1 MRRHLQIMNASRAE
15 IEQAIIN
22 TVSYVDAFD
31 YPLTLAEIHR
41 YLISLPL
48 PLSTVY
54 HALKKSTLVPH
65 RLRRLGNYYMLPGR
79 DGVVATRQHRQT
91 SAERLWPEA
100 ITYGRLLARLPF
112 VRMVGVTGSL
122 AVNNVGPAE
131 DIDYMIVTADD
142 RLWVCRAFVILLVR
156 WAARRAIT
164 LCPNYF
170 LAESALLLR
179 TQNLYTAH
187 ELTQMVPL
195 FGLPVYE
202 TMRRL
207 NTWTDRFLPNAQGAP
222 ALPHFAGA
230 TEPLRAIPGHNKL
243 EALFAGRP
251 GRWLD
256 RAEMKR
262 KISRFR
268 REHPGWQEAEFS
280 AECCKGHFNQHQQRT
295 IQAFE
300 RLVNEQSR
308 LELTAQDS
316 AIRASA

>member
-1 MRRHLQIMNASRAE
+1 MNASRAD

-41 YLISLPL
+41 YLIDL
-48 PLSTVY
+48 PLSLSSVY
-54 HALKKSTLVPH
+54 EALHRRTLVPH
-65 RLRRLGNYYMLPGR
+65 RLRRLGDYYMLPGR
-79 DGVVATRQHRQT
+79 DDVVITRRQRQT

-100 ITYGRLLARLPF
+100 VVYGGLIARLPF
-112 VRMVGVTGSL
+112 VRMVAVTGSL

-131 DIDYMIVTADD
+131 DIDFMIVTADD
-142 RLWVCRAFVILLVR
+142 HLWVCRAFVILLVR

-170 LAESALLLR
+170 LAESALRLS

-187 ELTQMVPL
+187 ELTQMIPL

-202 TMRRL
+202 LMRRL
-207 NTWTDRFLPNAQGAP
+207 NSWTNRFLPNAQGAP
-222 ALPHFAGA
+222 ILPAYAPVTPSPPKPVPGGHALE
-230 TEPLRAIPGHNKL
+230 T
-243 EALFAGRP
+243 LFNSRP

-256 RAEMKR
+256 RVEMGR
-262 KISRFR
+262 KVSRFR
-268 REHPGWQEAEFS
+268 REHPGSQEAEFS

-300 RLVNEQSR
+300 RLLNQQAP
-308 LELTAQDS
+308 LESPVEES
-316 AIRASA
+316 AIRASV

>member
-1 MRRHLQIMNASRAE
+1 MRRHLQNMNVSRAE
-15 IEQAIIN
+15 IEQAIVN

-41 YLISLPL
+41 YLINL
-48 PLSTVY
+48 PLSPTAVY
-54 HALKKSTLVPH
+54 EALNRRTLVPH
-65 RLRRLGNYYMLPGR
+65 RLRRLGSYYMLPGR
-79 DGVVATRQHRQT
+79 DDIVTTRRQRQT

-100 ITYGRLLARLPF
+100 MAYGRRIARLPF

-122 AVNNVGPAE
+122 AVSNVGPAE

-142 RLWVCRAFVILLVR
+142 HLWVCRAFVILLVR

-170 LAESALLLR
+170 LAESALRLS

-195 FGLPVYE
+195 FGLPVYQA
-202 TMRRL
+202 MRRL
-207 NTWTDRFLPNAQGAP
+207 NAWTDRFLPNAQGAP
-222 ALPHFAGA
+222 ALPAYAPANQPPPPVLG
-230 TEPLRAIPGHNKL
+230 RGSL
-243 EALFAGRP
+243 ETLFNNRP

-256 RAEMKR
+256 RTEMGR
-262 KISRFR
+262 KVSRFR
-268 REHPGWQEAEFS
+268 REHPGSQEAEFS
-280 AECCKGHFNQHQQRT
+280 AASCKGHFNQHQQRT

-300 RLVNEQSR
+300 RLTSEQTH
-308 LELTAQDS
+308 LES
-316 AIRASA
+316 PVEEPGIRASV

>member
-1 MRRHLQIMNASRAE
+1 MNVSRAE
-15 IEQAIIN
+15 IEQAIVN

-41 YLISLPL
+41 YLINL
-48 PLSTVY
+48 PLSPTAVY
-54 HALKKSTLVPH
+54 EALNRRTLVPH
-65 RLRRLGNYYMLPGR
+65 RLRRLGSYYMLPGR
-79 DGVVATRQHRQT
+79 DDIVTTRRQRQT

-100 ITYGRLLARLPF
+100 MAYGRRIARLPF

-122 AVNNVGPAE
+122 AVSNVGPAE

-142 RLWVCRAFVILLVR
+142 HLWVCRAFVILLVR

-170 LAESALLLR
+170 LAEGALRLS
-179 TQNLYTAH
+179 TQNLYPAH

-202 TMRRL
+202 AMRRL
-207 NTWTDRFLPNAQGAP
+207 NAWTDRFLPNAQGAP
-222 ALPHFAGA
+222 ALPAYVPA
-230 TEPLRAIPGHNKL
+230 NQPLPVLGRGSL
-243 EALFAGRP
+243 EALFNNRP

-256 RAEMKR
+256 QTEMGR
-262 KISRFR
+262 KVSRFR
-268 REHPGWQEAEFS
+268 REHPGSQEAEFS
-280 AECCKGHFNQHQQRT
+280 AASCKGHFNQHQQRT

-300 RLVNEQSR
+300 RLVHEQTH
-308 LELTAQDS
+308 LES
-316 AIRASA
+316 PVEEPGIRASV

>member
-1 MRRHLQIMNASRAE
+1 MNVSRAE
-15 IEQAIIN
+15 IEQAIVN

-41 YLISLPL
+41 YLINL
-48 PLSTVY
+48 PLSPTAVY
-54 HALKKSTLVPH
+54 EALNRRTLVPH
-65 RLRRLGNYYMLPGR
+65 RLRRLGSYYMLPGR
-79 DGVVATRQHRQT
+79 DDIVTTRRQRQT

-100 ITYGRLLARLPF
+100 MAYGRRIARLPF

-122 AVNNVGPAE
+122 AVSNVGPAE

-142 RLWVCRAFVILLVR
+142 HLWVCRAFVILLVR

-170 LAESALLLR
+170 LAEGALRLS

-202 TMRRL
+202 AMRRL
-207 NTWTDRFLPNAQGAP
+207 NAWTDRFLPNAQGAP
-222 ALPHFAGA
+222 ALPAYVPA
-230 TEPLRAIPGHNKL
+230 NQPLPVLGRGSL
-243 EALFAGRP
+243 EALFNNRP

-256 RAEMKR
+256 QTEMGR
-262 KISRFR
+262 KVSRFR
-268 REHPGWQEAEFS
+268 REHPGSQEAEFS
-280 AECCKGHFNQHQQRT
+280 AASCKGHFNQHQQRT

-300 RLVNEQSR
+300 RLVHEQTH
-308 LELTAQDS
+308 LES
-316 AIRASA
+316 PVEEPGIRASV